1 MPLDYKA
8 MLSQKTEG
16 AETSYTEKDV
26 LLYALGVGMGND
38 PMNRDELPF
47 VYEKNLK
54 VLPTF
59 ATVISPGRGG
69 TQSGTAPARGSGI
82 NFLMVLHGEQ
92 RLTVHQ
98 PLPAFGDFYADRRTT
113 DVIDKGPGKGALIVN
128 ETVLRS
134 KANNEKIVTLSGTIF
149 ARADGGFGGPS
160 EGGPV
165 PHEVPTDRAPDTE
178 VAITT
183 KPDQALIYR
192 LSGDRNPLH
201 SDPDTAKAAGYP
213 RPILHGLCTYG
224 LTCRAV
230 LQGYAGY
237 DPALIRQFDVRFS
250 SPVFPG
256 ETVTTRMWKDGQVI
270 SFDAVVKERNATVI
284 KNGKCVLAG

>member
-1 MPLDYKA
+1 MALDYKA
-8 MLSQKTEG
+8 MLSQRTEG
-16 AETSYTEKDV
+16 AETSYSEKDV
-26 LLYALGVGMGND
+26 LLYALGVGLGGD

-47 VYEKNLK
+47 VYEKGLK

-59 ATVISPGRGG
+59 ATVIPGGRGG
-69 TQSGTAPARGSGI
+69 THSGTAPASGSGI

-98 PLPAFGDFYADRRTT
+98 PLPTQGEFFADRRTT

-134 KANNEKIVTLSGTIF
+134 KATGDKIVTLSGTIF

-165 PHEVPTDRAPDTE
+165 PHEVPTDRAPDKE

-183 KPDQALIYR
+183 RPDQALIYR

-201 SDPDTAKAAGYP
+201 SDPDFAAAAGFP

-224 LTCRAV
+224 MTCKAMVDTLLDGDTARVGSYGARF
-230 LQGYAGY
+230 AG
-237 DPALIRQFDVRFS
+237 V
-250 SPVFPG
+250 VFPG
-256 ETVTTRMWKDGQVI
+256 ETLEARVWKHGDGFVATVTAPERD
-270 SFDAVVKERNATVI
+270 DAVA
-284 KNGKCVLAG
+284 LAGVELIPA